1 MKLYVVGSAPQ
12 AQIQINSPY
21 VSAYHA
27 DILLLDNGDIIL
39 TDKSKNGTFVNGNK
53 VSPGK
58 DVSIKRGDDV
68 KFADVKLD
76 WYKIPTLQISPD
88 VKEIIGIGSHYL
100 NKIVLSGD
108 YASRFHATLKRKT
121 DGKWYIE
128 DHSKNGTKINGSK
141 IASGVDV
148 RLSRKDVIEC
158 AGNPIKNPYEN
169 GRGSISGFSSW
180 IWGGVAAAAVACVAA
195 LVFWLMPVPP
205 ERLYKQYSPATCLVF
220 CDYHYEVCFN
230 GESWNLYDFLDD
242 LREEGMLSKY
252 RCAELKKKYKPIK
265 KVSGTGFYASKDGLV
280 ITNHHMLA
288 PWDAPQE
295 LMEIKDL
302 EKDTDDYIHN
312 LVLRK
317 AFAVTSEKAEIK
329 PCLDNIYIVPNG
341 KIVAAE
347 NIMEGCDPVTTSTM
361 DVDLGYF
368 HLVKKSLPEGAKY
381 VPLKKISK
389 TDYDV
394 IGKKVVSVGFPMG
407 LDYQKDYNNKPI
419 NAIYTTGNI
428 TGHMD
433 NMNVMTDAT
442 LEHGCSGSPVFNDR
456 GKLVGVAFGGLSE
469 TRNYNAFVHANLI
482 IDLLNKKHEL

>member
-148 RLSRKDVIEC
+148 RLNRKDVIEC
-158 AGNPIKNPYEN
+158 AGNPVKNPYEN

-180 IWGGVAAAAVACVAA
+180 IWGGVAAAAVVCVAVLA
-195 LVFWLMPVPP
+195 YILWPWSP
-205 ERLYKQYSPATCLVF
+205 ERLYKVYSPATCMVI
-220 CDYHYEVCFN
+220 CEYHYDVYLD
-230 GESWNLYDFLDD
+230 GESENLSIFLDRIYD
-242 LREEGMLSKY
+242 KNFPSKIE
-252 RCAELKKKYKPIK
+252 A
-265 KVSGTGFYASKDGLV
+265 SGTGFFASKDGLV
-280 ITNHHMLA
+280 ITNHHVLA
-288 PWDAPQE
+288 PWADPEDLEVIKGIEKFLDEDYHNSLLRSRFQITSDK
-295 LMEIKDL
+295 MEI
-302 EKDTDDYIHN
+302 
-312 LVLRK
+312 R
-317 AFAVTSEKAEIK
+317 
-329 PCLDNIYIVPNG
+329 PCLDKIYVVPNG
-341 KIVAAE
+341 KIDANE
-347 NIMEGCDPVTTSTM
+347 NRLEGRDPVTTSSL

-368 HLVKKSLPEGAKY
+368 HLVKQSLPEGANY
-381 VPLKKISK
+381 VPLKKVSK
-389 TDYDV
+389 TDYDI

-407 LDYQKDYNNKPI
+407 RKYQTDPNNKPI

-428 TGHMD
+428 TGHVD
-433 NMNVMTDAT
+433 KVSVMFDAT
-442 LEHGCSGSPVFNDR
+442 IEHGCSGSPVFNDR
-456 GKLVGVAFGGLSE
+456 GKLVGVAFAGLSE
-469 TRNYNAFVHANLI
+469 HREYNMFVHANLI
-482 IDLLNKKHEL
+482 TDLLNKKHEL

>member
-148 RLSRKDVIEC
+148 RLNRKDVIEC
-158 AGNPIKNPYEN
+158 AGNPVKNPYEN
-169 GRGSISGFSSW
+169 GRGSIPGFSSW
-180 IWGGVAAAAVACVAA
+180 IWGGVAAAAVVCVAVLA
-195 LVFWLMPVPP
+195 YILWPWSP
-205 ERLYKQYSPATCLVF
+205 ERLYKVYSPATCIVF
-220 CDYHYEVCFN
+220 CDYHYDVYFDGAMDTKE
-230 GESWNLYDFLDD
+230 NLSSVLDEFDEDFP
-242 LREEGMLSKY
+242 SQ
-252 RCAELKKKYKPIK
+252 ITI
-265 KVSGTGFYASKDGLV
+265 SGTGFYGSKDGLV
-280 ITNHHMLA
+280 ITNHHVLA
-288 PWDAPQE
+288 PWDSSAEKEKIVYYEKE
-295 LMEIKDL
+295 L
-302 EKDTDDYIHN
+302 DDYFHN
-312 LVLRK
+312 LVLK
-317 AFAVTSEKAEIK
+317 SSFKVTSRKIEIK
-329 PCLDNIYIVPNG
+329 PHLDNIYIVPNG
-341 KIVAAE
+341 KIVASE

-368 HLVKKSLPEGAKY
+368 HLVKKSLPEGANY

-394 IGKKVVSVGFPMG
+394 IGKKVVSVGFPRG
-407 LDYQKDYNNKPI
+407 LNYQKDFTNKPI

-428 TGHMD
+428 TGHVD
-433 NMNVMTDAT
+433 KENVMTDVT
-442 LEHGCSGSPVFNDR
+442 IEHGCSGSPVFNDR

>member
-88 VKEIIGIGSHYL
+88 IKEIIGIGSHYL

-148 RLSRKDVIEC
+148 RLNRKDVIEC
-158 AGNPIKNPYEN
+158 AGNPVKNPYEN

-180 IWGGVAAAAVACVAA
+180 IWGSVAAAAVACVAA

-205 ERLYKQYSPATCLVF
+205 ERLYKKYSPATCLVI
-220 CDYHYEVCFN
+220 CQYHYEVHFN
-230 GESWNLYDFLDD
+230 GRYENLNDFLFYLYNKGVLGDY
-242 LREEGMLSKY
+242 EY
-252 RCAELKKKYKPIK
+252 IELKEKYPS
-265 KVSGTGFYASKDGLV
+265 VQEVTGTGFFASKDGLV

-288 PWDAPQE
+288 PWDAHDERQD
-295 LMEIKDL
+295 LKDL
-302 EKDTDDYIHN
+302 EKDVDDYLHN
-312 LVLRK
+312 RALRES
-317 AFAVTSEKAEIK
+317 FVVTSEKAEIK
-329 PCLDNIYIVPNG
+329 PRLDNIYIVPNG

-347 NIMEGCDPVTTSTM
+347 NLMEGCDPVTTSTM

-368 HLVKKSLPEGAKY
+368 HLVKKSLPDGAKY

-389 TDYDV
+389 TDYDI
-394 IGKKVVSVGFPMG
+394 IGKKVVSVGFPKG
-407 LDYQKDYNNKPI
+407 LNYQKDFTNKPI

-442 LEHGCSGSPVFNDR
+442 LEHGCSGSPVFNNR
-456 GKLVGVAFGGLSE
+456 GQLVGVAFGGLSE

-482 IDLLNKKHEL
+482 TDLLNKKHEL